1 MVDPW
6 VWAVLL
12 ILVGLALAAM
22 ELFIPSGGVLAFLSV
37 SALGGAI
44 VLGFMQ
50 DNVWVGLGILVLVL
64 VGLPVMAIVL
74 FRVWPRTPMARRILL
89 GVRSSEDV
97 LPDGP
102 KQRRLKELVGQIGV
116 AKSKMLPSG
125 AIIIE
130 GRTIDAYSEGMPI
143 EAGEKVMVIEV
154 HGTRVVVQPVENEI
168 PSVEGDNGL
177 SQPIDSVGPDPF
189 DDSTA

>member
-22 ELFIPSGGVLAFLSV
+22 ELFIPSGGILAFLSV

-50 DNVWVGLGILVLVL
+50 DSTVGLAMLVVVL
-64 VGLPVMAIVL
+64 VGLPVTVVML
-74 FRVWPRTPMARRILL
+74 FRVWPHTPIGRRILL
-89 GVRSSEDV
+89 RVQSSEDV

-130 GRTIDAYSEGMPI
+130 GRTIDAYSEGLPI
-143 EAGEKVMVIEV
+143 EAGQKVMVIEV
-154 HGTRVVVQPVENEI
+154 HGTQVVVQPVEDES
-168 PSVEGDNGL
+168 PSAEGGDEL
-177 SQPIDSVGPDPF
+177 SRPIDSVGPDPF
-189 DDSTA
+189 GDSTA

>member
-22 ELFIPSGGVLAFLSV
+22 ELFIPSGGILAFLSV

-50 DNVWVGLGILVLVL
+50 DNATGLGMLVLVL
-64 VGLPVMAIVL
+64 VGLPVTVIVL
-74 FRVWPRTPMARRILL
+74 FRMWPQTQIGRRILL
-89 GVRSSEDV
+89 RVQSSEDM
-97 LPDGP
+97 LPDSP
-102 KQRRLKELVGQIGV
+102 KQRRLKELVGQVGV

-125 AIIIE
+125 AITIE

-143 EAGEKVMVIEV
+143 EAGQKVMVIEV
-154 HGTRVVVQPVENEI
+154 HGTRVVVQPVEEET
-168 PSVEGDNGL
+168 PSTEGGDEL
-177 SQPIDSVGPDPF
+177 SRPIDWVGPDPF

>member
-50 DNVWVGLGILVLVL
+50 DNVWVGLGILVFVL
-64 VGLPVMAIVL
+64 VGMPVMVIVL
-74 FRVWPRTPMARRILL
+74 FRVWPRTAMGRRILL

-102 KQRRLKELVGQIGV
+102 KQRKLKELVGQVGV

-154 HGTRVVVQPVENEI
+154 HGTRVVVQPVEDEF